1 VTRLTPAST
10 TGYVIK
16 LVRDNTPD
24 IINSSG
30 EPGDLFY
37 RQGEPME
44 VWPCLLAKVGE
55 ETTEFLLSQTTY
67 ELVDLYVA
75 VKACADYMG
84 VDLDDE
90 AAKDER
96 GGFSKGILMCGYHKE
111 FDQ

>member
-1 VTRLTPAST
+1 MTRLTPAPA

-24 IINSSG
+24 LINSSG

-55 ETTEFLLSQTTY
+55 ETTEFLLAQSTN
-67 ELVDLYVA
+67 ELVDLHIA
-75 VKACADYMG
+75 VLACAERMG
-84 VDLDDE
+84 VDLDAE
-90 AAKDER
+90 VEKDER
-96 GGFSKGILMCGYHKE
+96 GGFSKGILMCGHHKE
-111 FDQ
+111 FDK